1 MSLDVLFAHA
11 TNLIHTPADVAKLR
25 QLILTLAVQGKLV
38 PQDAADEPVN
48 IESTLIETS
57 NLFEL
62 PYGWEWINI
71 ADLHPQF
78 QNGASSRGDVNG
90 KKIIVLRL
98 ADITNKRI
106 SLQNARILPI
116 EQNDIDKYRIQ
127 NGDIL
132 ITRVNGSAD
141 IVGNFNLVD
150 SSVDA
155 IYCDHFIRMRC
166 SNLLILPQYITLI
179 GGTTLV
185 RNQIKNLFISTAG
198 QKTVNQTHISS
209 ITIPL
214 PPLAEQ
220 RRIVAKV
227 DALMARCDELEALLT
242 ERARQQEQVAQ
253 AAVARVLAAPSVA
266 ALEMLFDPQIGVSP
280 AALRQTILALAVQG
294 KLVPQDASWQIVPLK
309 QLTTKIGS
317 GSTPQG
323 GKEIYQDTGIPL
335 IRSMNVYT
343 SKFIYTGLVYISD
356 EQAEKLRSVT
366 VHVNDVLLNITGA
379 SIGRVTVVPENLV
392 GARVNQHVCI
402 IRPINELLPKYLEIV
417 LASPQFQFIIFDVQV
432 GATREALTK
441 SMIESF
447 EIPLPPLAEQR
458 RIVTKVD
465 ALMALVDRLE
475 AQQAQAQ
482 RTASALLDAVV
493 AGEG

>member
-25 QLILTLAVQGKLV
+25 QLILTLAVQDKLSTVKSTQIKLGAVIKLV
-38 PQDAADEPVN
+38 SGQHLLSDEQNDTFQGMPYLTGPSDFGE
-48 IESTLIETS
+48 IEPNVTRWTTFPKSVA
-57 NLFEL
+57 L
-62 PYGWEWINI
+62 P
-71 ADLHPQF
+71 
-78 QNGASSRGDVNG
+78 GDVLLSVKGSIG
-90 KKIIVLRL
+90 KTNKLQSEPMAIGRQIMAIRPQPDILGDYIFIVLRSAHSHFL
-98 ADITNKRI
+98 SLSRGIAIPGI
-106 SLQNARILPI
+106 SRSDVL
-116 EQNDIDKYRIQ
+116 
-127 NGDIL
+127 
-132 ITRVNGSAD
+132 
-141 IVGNFNLVD
+141 NL
-150 SSVDA
+150 
-155 IYCDHFIRMRC
+155 
-166 SNLLILPQYITLI
+166 
-179 GGTTLV
+179 
-185 RNQIKNLFISTAG
+185 
-198 QKTVNQTHISS
+198 
-209 ITIPL
+209 TIPL

-242 ERARQQEQVAQ
+242 ERARQQERVAQ
-253 AAVARVLAAPSVA
+253 AAVARVLAEPSVA

-343 SKFIYTGLVYISD
+343 GKFIYTGLAYIND

-458 RIVTKVD
+458 RIVAKVD
-465 ALMALVDRLE
+465 ALMALVDQLE